1 MAAIVKF
8 GRIMPPPSTVLALP
22 RMRGDRY
29 QATKAAVRER
39 CKHLHL
45 TPAQTAEC
53 VDHAAA
59 LMRRGRSGAVAT
71 NAGIRMA
78 KDIAAAREAWQPGGA
93 A

>member
-1 MAAIVKF
+1 MAAILKF
-8 GRIMPPPSTVLALP
+8 GRVAPPPSTVLALP
-22 RMRGDRY
+22 RLRGDRY

-39 CKHLHL
+39 CRFLHL

-71 NAGIRMA
+71 AAGIRLA
-78 KDIAAAREAWQPGGA
+78 KDIATQRDSWQPGGA